1 MLNNLVAVLD
11 SGVAAAVGDYESIQT
26 VTVGAGGSSTISFTS
41 IPSTYKHLQLRVLNQ
56 WSANDRSALI
66 RFNSDN
72 GTNYSY
78 HWLTGDGSS
87 ATASAGTGATL
98 IEYMYNFGSG
108 YSSTYFGASVLD
120 ILDYSSVNKNKT
132 TRAMSGFDYNGSG
145 RIQFQS
151 GQWMNSSTAINSITI
166 TTQSGTFGQYS
177 SFALY
182 GIK

>member
-66 RFNSDN
+66 RFNSDS
-72 GTNYSY
+72 GSNYSY

-87 ATASAGTGATL
+87 ATASAGTSATV

-108 YSSTYFGASVLD
+108 YSSSYFGASVLD
-120 ILDYSSVNKNKT
+120 ILDYANTNKYKT
-132 TRAMSGFDYNGSG
+132 TRALSGFDYNGSG
-145 RIQFQS
+145 RVQFQS
-151 GQWMNSSTAINSITI
+151 GSWRNSGSAISSITI
-166 TTQSGTFGQYS
+166 TTQSGTFLEKS